1 MKQVDLAVA
10 MGDGMS
16 QSMISMIETGR
27 LLPSLGRATQAA
39 QALGVSLDWIA
50 GLTDDP
56 TAADR
61 RDSRN
66 DTVSFLTDL
75 ADGPDYTVVP
85 WARDVRAAAGEPR
98 PVFDEA
104 SGFGIAIHRS
114 VLPGWARGGSLI
126 CISAAGDSMEPA
138 LRDGDLVALDYSRAE
153 PIAGRVFVV
162 RTGDGLLIKRLRG
175 RPGAWTLASD
185 NPRYRPR
192 PVRAAD
198 RIIGRVAWSGPPR
211 A

>member
-1 MKQVDLAVA
+1 
-10 MGDGMS
+10 MGSGYS
-16 QSMISMIETGR
+16 RSAIANIETGR
-27 LLPSLGRATQAA
+27 RGLSLERATDAA
-39 QALGVSLDWIA
+39 KVLGVSLDWIV

-56 TAADR
+56 TPAEQRPQTLNQFNVVPAPPAP
-61 RDSRN
+61 
-66 DTVSFLTDL
+66 V
-75 ADGPDYTVVP
+75 DYTVLP

-104 SGFGIAIHRS
+104 AGFGIAIHRS
-114 VLPGWARGGSLI
+114 VLPGWARAGSLI

-162 RTGDGLLIKRLRG
+162 RTEDGLLIKRLRG
-175 RPGAWTLASD
+175 RPGAWALTSD
-185 NPRYRPR
+185 NPRYRPQ